1 MIKLIGKSLK
11 IVETEIYNNRMLAAF
26 ANSCVFLLVL
36 ALQFGDITLKVTGN
50 YLVLVWVAMNV
61 CFTLHIFFRGNR
73 EFILCISRFR
83 NYDRYLFL
91 ILLAAI
97 INMQWF
103 LVIFIQLVVCF
114 KADVGNALL
123 ITLTQYLY
131 AIAFGALAGVIQVK
145 GVGVFLIGAFGLY
158 NFIFCNP
165 YNYEASSH
173 MFMNSEIIFTVNDLN
188 IESIINSLLF
198 SIFFFILAF
207 LGIKLSVKRRI
218 KTVLLYVIC
227 FIVVYIVFLA
237 GTIYT
242 YENADI
248 EQNMLYE
255 QNERIEYRGLSDS
268 EIKDVAC
275 IMILFED
282 EYNKIE
288 GNLANENT
296 YMIQKRYLPEMVWL
310 INGGSISPIQI
321 LNDHVNVNIL
331 SRNMLYFEHSD
342 LLRSFLEE
350 VCVEMEANVQ
360 GYNSSKYT
368 RHMINGFSKC
378 ILENVSGKLE
388 IKSAKEV
395 YDYYDEYHNEM
406 LILPSTEYNFVKKIG
421 YIVYSKYPDLANKLY
436 ISIWENE
443 VSTDDEFI
451 DLLKNDFGVIYEDSE
466 VIDILSYIR

>member
-165 YNYEASSH
+165 
-173 MFMNSEIIFTVNDLN
+173 
-188 IESIINSLLF
+188 
-198 SIFFFILAF
+198 
-207 LGIKLSVKRRI
+207 
-218 KTVLLYVIC
+218 
-227 FIVVYIVFLA
+227 
-237 GTIYT
+237 
-242 YENADI
+242 
-248 EQNMLYE
+248 
-255 QNERIEYRGLSDS
+255 
-268 EIKDVAC
+268 
-275 IMILFED
+275 
-282 EYNKIE
+282 
-288 GNLANENT
+288 
-296 YMIQKRYLPEMVWL
+296 
-310 INGGSISPIQI
+310 
-321 LNDHVNVNIL
+321 
-331 SRNMLYFEHSD
+331 
-342 LLRSFLEE
+342 
-350 VCVEMEANVQ
+350 
-360 GYNSSKYT
+360 
-368 RHMINGFSKC
+368 
-378 ILENVSGKLE
+378 
-388 IKSAKEV
+388 
-395 YDYYDEYHNEM
+395 
-406 LILPSTEYNFVKKIG
+406 
-421 YIVYSKYPDLANKLY
+421 
-436 ISIWENE
+436 
-443 VSTDDEFI
+443 
-451 DLLKNDFGVIYEDSE
+451 
-466 VIDILSYIR
+466 